1 MLYNMENNKK
11 DIKCTHCY
19 CHEKYGKKGSTYRC
33 FQEECRNWRINVYG
47 VKAELERYKKL
58 RNR

>member
-1 MLYNMENNKK
+1 MENNKK
-11 DIKCTHCY
+11 DIKCTRCY
-19 CHEKYGKKGSTYRC
+19 CHEKYGKKGSTYLC